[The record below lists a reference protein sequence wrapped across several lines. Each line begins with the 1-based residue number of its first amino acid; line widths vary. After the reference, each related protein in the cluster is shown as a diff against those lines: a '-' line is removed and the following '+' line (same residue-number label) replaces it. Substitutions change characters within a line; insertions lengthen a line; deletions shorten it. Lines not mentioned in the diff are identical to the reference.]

1 MGDVP
6 KFASFL
12 PRVATRLLRSSAASL
27 VTARLYTVATC
38 QLQCIITGRLK
49 FGHVVRPPGLPHGT
63 PPCFGRKCDAGCDT
77 KGQVISV
84 LTSLSL
90 TLSSAEICTEWRS
103 ARV

>member
-6 KFASFL
+6 KFPSFL

-38 QLQCIITGRLK
+38 QLQRIIRLK

-63 PPCFGRKCDAGCDT
+63 PPCFGPKPECDAGCQCGT

-90 TLSSAEICTEWRS
+90 TLSSAEICTE
-103 ARV
+103 